1 LKTALITGAGK
12 GIGRAIAIA
21 LLKSG
26 YRCLVV
32 SRTAA
37 DLETLQPYG
46 AVLPFVADLNDAE
59 ARASLAAYVLNENLV
74 PEVLVNNAGFYLPD
88 TVSSLPSA
96 LDQNLNSNLIQ
107 VRELTALLW
116 ESLLERKNAY
126 VFNIVS
132 VLGKQIRPE
141 AASYTI
147 AKHGLAAYNRLLFK
161 EGKKQN
167 VKVTGIFPA
176 SVYTAAWEGS
186 GVNPDWLIK
195 PEDIAQLVITCLN
208 LSAAAVP
215 DEIHLQCMQEGF

>member
-1 LKTALITGAGK
+1 MKTALITGAGK
-12 GIGRAIAIA
+12 GIGRAIAIS
-21 LLKSG
+21 LLESG

-37 DLETLQPYG
+37 DLETLKPYG

-59 ARASLAAYVLNENLV
+59 ARASLVAYMLNENLV
-74 PEVLVNNAGFYLPD
+74 PDVLVNNAGFYLPD

-116 ESLLERKNAY
+116 ESLIQRKSTY
-126 VFNIVS
+126 VFNIIS

-161 EGKKQN
+161 EGKKHN
-167 VKVTGIFPA
+167 IKVTGIFPA

-186 GVNPDWLIK
+186 GVNPEWLIK
-195 PEDIAQLVITCLN
+195 PEDIARLIQTCLQ
-208 LSAAAVP
+208 LSPAAVP
-215 DEIHLQCMQEGF
+215 DEIHLQCMKEGF

>member
-1 LKTALITGAGK
+1 MKTALITGAGK
-12 GIGRAIAIA
+12 GIGRAIAIS
-21 LLKSG
+21 LLESG

-37 DLETLQPYG
+37 DLETLKPYG

-59 ARASLAAYVLNENLV
+59 ARASLVAYMLNENLV
-74 PEVLVNNAGFYLPD
+74 PDVLVNNAGFYLPD

-116 ESLLERKNAY
+116 ESLIQRKSAY
-126 VFNIVS
+126 VFNIIS

-161 EGKKQN
+161 EGKKHN
-167 VKVTGIFPA
+167 IKVTGIFPA

-186 GVNPDWLIK
+186 GVNPEWLIK
-195 PEDIAQLVITCLN
+195 PEDIARLIQTCLQ
-208 LSAAAVP
+208 LSPAAVP
-215 DEIHLQCMQEGF
+215 DEIHLQCMKEGF

>member
-1 LKTALITGAGK
+1 M
-12 GIGRAIAIA
+12 
-21 LLKSG
+21 
-26 YRCLVV
+26 
-32 SRTAA
+32 
-37 DLETLQPYG
+37 
-46 AVLPFVADLNDAE
+46 ADLNDAE
-59 ARASLAAYVLNENLV
+59 ARPFALAAYVLNENLV
-74 PEVLVNNAGFYLPD
+74 PDVLVNNAGFYLPD

-116 ESLLERKNAY
+116 ESLLKRKNAY

-195 PEDIAQLVITCLN
+195 PKILPNWSSLA
-208 LSAAAVP
+208 
-215 DEIHLQCMQEGF
+215 